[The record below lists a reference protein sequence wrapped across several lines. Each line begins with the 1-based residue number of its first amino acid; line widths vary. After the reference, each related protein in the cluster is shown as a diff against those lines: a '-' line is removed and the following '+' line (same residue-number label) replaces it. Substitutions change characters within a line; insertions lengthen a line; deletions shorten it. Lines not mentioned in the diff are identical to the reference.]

1 MTTFSTSCKPLAFY
15 ADGETP
21 LEELVDKFGSRLEGL
36 ANYEKLILLGAIATN
51 LAFHDSDETGEEW
64 SLFDTYQELPCDLR
78 DAAAQRSRVTE
89 ELVNSLASIDNL
101 QRDSLLGLCEALVA
115 QVRYT
120 KEVA

>member
-1 MTTFSTSCKPLAFY
+1 MTSYTTSCKPLPFY

-36 ANYEKLILLGAIATN
+36 ETYEKLILLAAIATN

-64 SLFDTYQELPCDLR
+64 SLFDTYQELPCNPVSD
-78 DAAAQRSRVTE
+78 
-89 ELVNSLASIDNL
+89 ELVDTLGSLDNL
-101 QRDSLLGLCEALVA
+101 QRDNLLGLCEGLVA
-115 QVRYT
+115 QIRYT

>member
-1 MTTFSTSCKPLAFY
+1 MTTFSTSAKPLPFY

-21 LEELVDKFGSRLEGL
+21 LEELTDKFGSWLEGL
-36 ANYEKLILLGAIATN
+36 TTHDKLILLASIATN
-51 LAFHDSDETGEEW
+51 LAFHEHDETGEEW
-64 SLFDTYQELPCDLR
+64 SLFDTYQELPCNPVSD
-78 DAAAQRSRVTE
+78 
-89 ELVNSLASIDNL
+89 ELVDSLASLDNL

>member
-1 MTTFSTSCKPLAFY
+1 MTRTFSSSAKPLPFY

-36 ANYEKLILLGAIATN
+36 ETYEKLILLAAIATN
-51 LAFHDSDETGEEW
+51 LAFHEPGEEGEEW
-64 SLFDTYQELPCDLR
+64 SLFDAYQELPCNPVR
-78 DAAAQRSRVTE
+78 D
-89 ELVNSLASIDNL
+89 ELVDSLASLDNL
-101 QRDSLLGLCEALVA
+101 QRDNLLGLCEALVA